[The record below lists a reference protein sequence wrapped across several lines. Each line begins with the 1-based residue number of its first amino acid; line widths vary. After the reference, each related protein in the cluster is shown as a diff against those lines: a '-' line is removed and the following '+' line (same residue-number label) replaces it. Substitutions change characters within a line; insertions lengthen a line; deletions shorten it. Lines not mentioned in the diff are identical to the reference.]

1 MTVVSVRDLAIATK
15 ARLDGATG
23 LAVYETTVTGQPP
36 RDQGNKIRAYAVFH
50 PGGGDSTRNSLDA
63 VPGPL
68 LWSFSVLCV
77 GGDHDYLLGAID
89 AVRGRLEGFVLTVAN
104 TSCGPI
110 QPPPGFQPPPA
121 KPDNDEN
128 PSRLWIPLMFQ
139 VLAVPA

>member
-1 MTVVSVRDLAIATK
+1 MPVVAILPLAAAVK

-23 LAVYETTVTGQPP
+23 LTVYETAVTGTPP
-36 RDQGNKIRAYAVFH
+36 RDAGGKIRSYAVLH
-50 PGGGDSTRNSLDA
+50 PGGGDTTRHSLDA
-63 VPGPL
+63 APGPV
-68 LWSFSVLCV
+68 LWPFTVMCV
-77 GGDHDYLLGAID
+77 GGDHDYLLGAVD

-121 KPDNDEN
+121 KPDHDEN
-128 PSRLWIPLMFQ
+128 PTRLWLPLLFQ